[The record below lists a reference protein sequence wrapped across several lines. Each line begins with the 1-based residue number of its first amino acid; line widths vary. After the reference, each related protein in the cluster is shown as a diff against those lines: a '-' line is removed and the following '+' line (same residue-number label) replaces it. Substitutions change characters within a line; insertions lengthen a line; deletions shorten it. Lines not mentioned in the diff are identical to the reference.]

1 MPRGN
6 QRSLLIM
13 TTVDPDEDIEKL
25 PHIQWN
31 NMVAPGSSSCMF
43 PGGLTPLECQI
54 AGHPF
59 NGEKQTIGM
68 LICRRSGHILK
79 PATKVILGER
89 EIAFYEN
96 LKNSH
101 DFVATELKKF
111 VPRYYGTTELRVFNN
126 RTKFLMLRNITKGM
140 AEPCVIDIKIGSR
153 TWDPLATPE
162 KRRTEELKYGE
173 SKRTYGFCITGYQV
187 YSVLSGRLR
196 KYDRDYGKQLG
207 VEGVVEA
214 LEDFL
219 NAIPG
224 KPICRQ
230 LVSEILT
237 YLYKIERLF
246 NIQRKYRFYS
256 SSLLVAYDAQHLRQH
271 CPLKTDSSA
280 LHSVSKFSKDM
291 TCGSVPCIVP
301 NKYLSGTNDLMF
313 RSRLKKSASEPVSMC
328 KQIPNPIKSCNLN
341 VNTDRLCQSSPS
353 HFSILCTNDVTK
365 KDDDVSMDKCKWV
378 KVKMIDFTHVFPGEN
393 NELDRNYRDGIKML
407 IRLLSLIKK
416 SDCIH

>member
-1 MPRGN
+1 
-6 QRSLLIM
+6 M
-13 TTVDPDEDIEKL
+13 TTIDSDDDIEKL
-25 PHIQWN
+25 PHIQWDN
-31 NMVAPGSSSCMF
+31 TAATGPADCMF
-43 PGGLTPLECQI
+43 PGELTPLKCQI

-59 NGEKQTIGM
+59 NGERQTIGM
-68 LICRRSGHILK
+68 LICRRTGCILK

-101 DFVATELKKF
+101 DPVAMELKKF

-140 AEPCVIDIKIGSR
+140 AEPCVIDIKIGFR

-162 KRRTEELKYGE
+162 KRKTEELKYAE

-207 VEGVVEA
+207 VSGVAEA

-219 NAIPG
+219 NIIPG
-224 KPICRQ
+224 KPVCKQ

-237 YLYKIERLF
+237 YLYKIEQLF
-246 NIQRKYRFYS
+246 NMQQKYCFYS

-271 CPLKTDSSA
+271 CPLKDGS
-280 LHSVSKFSKDM
+280 SVSAPKFDKE
-291 TCGSVPCIVP
+291 TIRETVPPVTVP
-301 NKYLSGTNDLMF
+301 EVHQYSSETNDSTF
-313 RSRLKKSASEPVSMC
+313 SSRMKKSESEPAPC
-328 KQIPNPIKSCNLN
+328 EQIPNQSGSCNSN
-341 VNTDRLCQSSPS
+341 ANTDRLRRTSPS
-353 HFSILCTNDVTK
+353 QFSLSCANDGTGV
-365 KDDDVSMDKCKWV
+365 DDEDTENTWV
-378 KVKMIDFTHVFPGEN
+378 RVKMIDFTHVFPGEN
-393 NELDRNYRDGIKML
+393 NDLDRNYRDGIHML
-407 IRLLSLIKK
+407 IRLLNLIKK
-416 SDCIH
+416 SDCVH

>member
-1 MPRGN
+1 
-6 QRSLLIM
+6 M
-13 TTVDPDEDIEKL
+13 TTVDPDDDVEKL
-25 PHIQWN
+25 PHVQWDSAT
-31 NMVAPGSSSCMF
+31 VPGPSGCMF
-43 PGGLTPLECQI
+43 PGEMTPLECQI

-59 NGEKQTIGM
+59 SGEKQTIGM
-68 LICRRSGHILK
+68 LVCRRTGRILK

-101 DFVATELKKF
+101 DPVATELKKF

-162 KRRTEELKYGE
+162 KRRTEELKYAE

-187 YSVLSGRLR
+187 YSVLTGQLR

-207 VEGVVEA
+207 VAGVVEA
-214 LEDFL
+214 LDDFL
-219 NAIPG
+219 NLIPG
-224 KPICRQ
+224 KPVCRQ

-246 NIQRKYRFYS
+246 NMQRKYRFYS

-271 CPLKTDSSA
+271 CPLKDDSSVP
-280 LHSVSKFSKDM
+280 HSVPKVKEM
-291 TCGSVPCIVP
+291 ICGSVPCKVP
-301 NKYLSGTNDLMF
+301 NQYSSGTNDLMF
-313 RSRLKKSASEPVSMC
+313 KSRMKRSMSEPVSMPC
-328 KQIPNPIKSCNLN
+328 EQIPNQSKSCNLN
-341 VNTDRLCQSSPS
+341 ANVDRLCRSSPS
-353 HFSILCTNDVTK
+353 HFSFSCTNDVTK
-365 KDDDVSMDKCKWV
+365 DDDENVPVDKCKWV
-378 KVKMIDFTHVFPGEN
+378 RVRMIDFTHVFPGEN
-393 NELDRNYRDGIKML
+393 NELDRNYRDGIQML

-416 SDCIH
+416 SDCMH